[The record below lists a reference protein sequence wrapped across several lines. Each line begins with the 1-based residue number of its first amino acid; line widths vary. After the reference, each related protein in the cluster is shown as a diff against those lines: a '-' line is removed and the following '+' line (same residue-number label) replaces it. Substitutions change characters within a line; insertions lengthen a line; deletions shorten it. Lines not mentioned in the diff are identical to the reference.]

1 MNNLIEKHDSEKQE
15 LLNRTATVMESH
27 LDTSVDYINATT
39 IQSAGNSVEEHPKY
53 RLMET

>member
-1 MNNLIEKHDSEKQE
+1 LNNLIEKHDSEKQE
-15 LLNRTATVMESH
+15 LLNRTTVMDSH
-27 LDTSVDYINATT
+27 VDTSVDFINTTT